1 MAVAKIAITLEES
14 LLVSL
19 DRLVREK
26 KYPSRSR
33 AIQEA
38 LEEKIVKLTR
48 NRLRDE
54 CDKLDPAEE
63 KRFAEEGFGS
73 EMDSWP
79 EY

>member
-1 MAVAKIAITLEES
+1 MAASKIAITIEEKT
-14 LLVSL
+14 LIRL

-26 KYPSRSR
+26 KYPNRSR

-38 LEEKIVKLTR
+38 VDEKIVKLER

-54 CDKLDPAEE
+54 CDKLDPDEE
-63 KRFAEEGFGS
+63 KSFAEEGFGS
-73 EMDSWP
+73 EKDSWP

>member
-1 MAVAKIAITLEES
+1 MAASKIAITIEERT
-14 LLVSL
+14 LTRL

-26 KYPSRSR
+26 KYPNRSR

-38 LEEKIVKLTR
+38 VDEKIVKLER

-54 CDKLDPAEE
+54 CDKLDPDEE
-63 KRFAEEGFGS
+63 KSFAEEGFGS
-73 EMDSWP
+73 EKDSWP